1 MSKASFV
8 AVDWGTTS
16 FRLWVMDEG
25 ANILATTS
33 GPYGMSRLKPD
44 EYDRVLEDSLL
55 KLNVAQDIPVIISG
69 MAGAAQGWCEAP

>member
-16 FRLWVMDEG
+16 FRLWVMDED
-25 ANILATTS
+25 ANILAAAT

-44 EYDRVLEDSLL
+44 EYDRALEDSLR
-55 KLNVAQDIPVIISG
+55 N
-69 MAGAAQGWCEAP
+69 